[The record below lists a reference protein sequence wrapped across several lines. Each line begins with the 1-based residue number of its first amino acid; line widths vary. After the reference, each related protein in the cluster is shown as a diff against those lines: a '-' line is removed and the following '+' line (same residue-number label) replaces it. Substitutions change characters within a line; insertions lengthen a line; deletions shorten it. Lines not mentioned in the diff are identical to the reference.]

1 MASWVKGVEGMP
13 DRIRPELLDRFGR
26 DPDALEWARGVVQ
39 EGIDLLEA
47 TAALPEADDEQRKI
61 LGFTITFM
69 RERFI
74 GIPPGPG
81 PLDFGVCGVLD
92 ARLADGEV
100 RS

>member
-13 DRIRPELLDRFGR
+13 DRIRPELLDRFGH

-61 LGFTITFM
+61 LGFTIKFL

-74 GIPPGPG
+74 GIPAGPPFG
-81 PLDFGVCGVLD
+81 FGVYGVLD
-92 ARLADGEV
+92 ARLAEGAV